1 MTVPKE
7 TYRLKN
13 IIIGSIAIL
22 LNGLFCLINF
32 SEWYIVKIQNKTS
45 DYPFGGEGSTP
56 YYYKSAELYSTVNL
70 VWGLIFLIILSF
82 SIWTL
87 FKKKLTV
94 LSLVLTLIFILILII
109 HGHINWYEIEKHVN
123 NNFGYNTFE
132 LHK

>member
-13 IIIGSIAIL
+13 IIISSIAIL
-22 LNGLFCLINF
+22 LNGLFSLINF
-32 SEWYIVKIQNKTS
+32 SEWYTVKILNKTS

-70 VWGLIFLIILSF
+70 VWGLIFSIILSL

-87 FKKKLTV
+87 FKKKISV
-94 LSLVLTLIFILILII
+94 LSLALTLIFILLQII
-109 HGHINWYEIEKHVN
+109 HGQIN
-123 NNFGYNTFE
+123 
-132 LHK
+132 